1 MEYNNLPVRGTQRGI
16 GGHGARKHWTGI
28 SWQTSLSSH
37 VTPCISNR
45 TMSHVVTARCYA
57 QRGVCC
63 HKTSVRPSVCTS
75 VRHTPAFCRNISS
88 NFLSFSIPH
97 NMAIFRRG
105 LPNAASNAGSMKKI
119 SRFSTNISFYLENDT
134 RQICI
139 YNSWPIPNHIWSIER
154 RNFQWPWTIPNP
166 HFKVTPFFDAE
177 YLGNG

>member
-105 LPNAASNAGSMKKI
+105 LPNAASNAGSTKKYRDFRPR
-119 SRFSTNISFYLENDT
+119 SRFISKMIQDRSIFIIADQYQIIYGPSNGAIFSDLE
-134 RQICI
+134 RSRI
-139 YNSWPIPNHIWSIER
+139 HIS
-154 RNFQWPWTIPNP
+154 
-166 HFKVTPFFDAE
+166 KVTPFFDAE
-177 YLGNG
+177 YFGNG